1 MIMLKKSLFF
11 VFLLLIALIPLGT
24 CTPSD
29 EGFSHYVTISLD
41 HDDVDATLTD
51 FPVLIHLSD
60 SCGINS
66 FDATAIFEEIG
77 DQYNYSAFEDTD
89 ENRLF
94 FEVEYW
100 SSSDVEAFIWVKIPS
115 ISADSDTEIIFW
127 FEKFVDGSEYNSP
140 SDVWGSDFVMVQHM
154 NDETTSTILDS
165 TSNDNDGTK
174 KAANEPIEAAGK
186 IGKAQTFDAID
197 DYVTFGRPATL
208 NVTDNLTLEAIIK
221 TSDIVTQIQRIINS
235 ELSYELFILTD
246 GNIQVELNNVNN
258 FVTATTPI
266 ISTLNY
272 YYIVATYDKSLGSNR
287 CKIYVNGAIEFQGD
301 PFTDSINALSANV
314 ELGAR
319 FAGTNQQLKGISDEN
334 KISNSTR
341 SSAWVGASY
350 ETQRDHFCSFGSITL
365 YVADVPSRGEF
376 LAAGMILALI
386 VVPLFIF
393 VMFALRRRR

>member
-140 SDVWGSDFVMVQHM
+140 SDVWDSNFKMVQHM
-154 NDETTSTILDS
+154 NDATTSTILDS
-165 TSNDNDGTK
+165 TSNDNDGDK
-174 KAANEPIEAAGK
+174 KAVNEPIETTGQ
-186 IGKAQTFDAID
+186 IGKAQNFDGTD
-197 DYVTFGRPATL
+197 DYINCGDVDL
-208 NVTDNLTLEAIIK
+208 NTLTLSLWIK
-221 TSDIVTQIQRIINS
+221 GDLALQSAQNNYVLSKENSFAFRVADTSNGDFLTF
-235 ELSYELFILTD
+235 LSYS
-246 GNIQVELNNVNN
+246 G
-258 FVTATTPI
+258 
-266 ISTLNY
+266 
-272 YYIVATYDKSLGSNR
+272 
-287 CKIYVNGAIEFQGD
+287 
-301 PFTDSINALSANV
+301 
-314 ELGAR
+314 GAR
-319 FAGTNQQLKGISDEN
+319 YDLSDVPVGHLDTNNNHIVVTYGANHIIFYLNGTEIKDINQTGNLDQNNNNLIIGAYSAAYGYFKGIIDSVR
-334 KISNSTR
+334 ISNINR

-350 ETQRDHFCSFGSITL
+350 ETQRDNFCSFGPITL